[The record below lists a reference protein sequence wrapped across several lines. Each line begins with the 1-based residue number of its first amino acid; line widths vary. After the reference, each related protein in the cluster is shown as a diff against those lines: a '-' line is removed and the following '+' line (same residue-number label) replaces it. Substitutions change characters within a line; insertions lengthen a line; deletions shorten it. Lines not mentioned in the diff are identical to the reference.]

1 MGMTGWRFLAGGARE
16 NASDLLLPTLNEIGC
31 DAVVVVVVSILLL
44 LLLLVV
50 LLVLLLGA
58 SEELVWGEE
67 LMVAQEVADVVV
79 VKWVG
84 GRMRVMKRK
93 REASKVAEA
102 GNEKEV
108 GSK

>member
-1 MGMTGWRFLAGGARE
+1 
-16 NASDLLLPTLNEIGC
+16 
-31 DAVVVVVVSILLL
+31 
-44 LLLLVV
+44 
-50 LLVLLLGA
+50 LVLLLGA

-93 REASKVAEA
+93 RVASRVAEA
-102 GNEKEV
+102 GNEKEA
-108 GSK
+108 GGK